1 MSNRKLGF
9 EFMRSDNPDPRK
21 FIDLVAQAKVPKYLS
36 VYAGVFIIS
45 CFLFLVGF
53 FMTMDKNFLIYS
65 LYLLFTATLFI
76 GTIPFF
82 FNILS
87 GINPLLPFFLGKVS
101 TLVATGL
108 YFFFAISILEV
119 KNELPKTFFLS
130 KIVLAIIVV
139 FIVAYITTLLVSPFN
154 TYTIGAFKW
163 FRIIFGVVSFT
174 MFVYLAVK
182 LKSTLVRKLV
192 LFGSFLLIIGNILS
206 IVSGSFLFFLNTAVV
221 EILIFWAVVN
231 YNNKINVKKKVFA
244 QYELENER
252 LLKEDIKKLSLAK
265 SNFFTNISHELRT
278 PLTLIATPLQEKLA
292 GNKLSTKDRKEYEL
306 MLRNNQRL
314 THLVDQLMDLSQLES
329 GNLKLRVAKTKIT
342 PLLKSIVEPFE
353 YQAKKVGLQF
363 NVTISDK
370 QKAVWVDREALHK
383 IVSNLLSNALKY
395 TTANGRI
402 VVSALVD
409 SRHITLVVTNT
420 GDPLTSNQKEKLFNR
435 FYQVDEFQQGAG
447 IGLALTKELVELHKG
462 DIRVENTE
470 KGIVAFEVT
479 LPSSRSSFKAKE
491 VVEDNAV
498 LPQKNQPDLDTDDIQ
513 ILDVKMAEENES
525 APLLL
530 IIEDNKDL
538 RTVLQEAFIKE
549 YRILMATDGEEG
561 LQKAIEHV
569 PDLIISD
576 VMMPKKDGVS
586 LAKELKNHELTSHVP
601 IILLTAKTGDDN
613 ELAGIE
619 SGADDY
625 ITKPFNNALL
635 KSKMINLLRIR
646 EKMRARYSQEVILK
660 PKDIAVRPP
669 DEILLGRIQSVL
681 DVHLIESSFSTE
693 DFAVALG
700 FSRMQLHRKLKAL
713 IGLSATEFIRSQR
726 LKLAAQL
733 LEKSEANVSEV
744 CYQCGFNNLSY
755 FAKCFKEAYGIPP
768 SAYSKK
774 D

>member
-1 MSNRKLGF
+1 
-9 EFMRSDNPDPRK
+9 
-21 FIDLVAQAKVPKYLS
+21 
-36 VYAGVFIIS
+36 
-45 CFLFLVGF
+45 
-53 FMTMDKNFLIYS
+53 
-65 LYLLFTATLFI
+65 
-76 GTIPFF
+76 
-82 FNILS
+82 
-87 GINPLLPFFLGKVS
+87 
-101 TLVATGL
+101 
-108 YFFFAISILEV
+108 
-119 KNELPKTFFLS
+119 
-130 KIVLAIIVV
+130 
-139 FIVAYITTLLVSPFN
+139 
-154 TYTIGAFKW
+154 
-163 FRIIFGVVSFT
+163 
-174 MFVYLAVK
+174 
-182 LKSTLVRKLV
+182 
-192 LFGSFLLIIGNILS
+192 
-206 IVSGSFLFFLNTAVV
+206 
-221 EILIFWAVVN
+221 
-231 YNNKINVKKKVFA
+231 
-244 QYELENER
+244 
-252 LLKEDIKKLSLAK
+252 
-265 SNFFTNISHELRT
+265 
-278 PLTLIATPLQEKLA
+278 
-292 GNKLSTKDRKEYEL
+292 

-513 ILDVKMAEENES
+513 ILDVEIPEENES

-635 KSKMINLLRIR
+635 KSKMINLLSIR

-744 CYQCGFNNLSY
+744 CYQSGFNNLSY
-755 FAKCFKEAYGIPP
+755 FAKCFKEAYGTPP

-774 D
+774 S